1 MTSEFSGLPMP
12 VFVAF
17 GWAGEENALKY
28 ALSQLE
34 LFIQMLHARL
44 PPAIRSD
51 LSFYG
56 LSLEG
61 QNVYLA
67 ANEDAERDAYIAFNA
82 RPMSLEVQFGVTDR
96 EVLIK
101 GLKQVAKDPV
111 VAHHTITQLDPS
123 WMLRIQQM
131 QVDED
136 SGERTHY
143 QDLYKDS
150 VGNLTSE
157 QAAEIFNKAA
167 YLNSESGW
175 VTPIYLSSRV
185 ASERIAAMG
194 PTVLE
199 LTGELIATLMP
210 TLRLLTGRRTRK
222 TRPAKS
228 TKSTSSTGAVRVIGE
243 APLVPAADDAL
254 AEALELG
261 VQPRVDENV
270 EEFTYTAELKPLH
283 IRRGFIN
290 LTPAHWPFFAVSTRT
305 ETRGVTVVFGGR
317 QDKSSSVWRLQP
329 DDQARL
335 MLGPQVHDWLEEH
348 FEANDKIR
356 VTARKIDED
365 EIRVSLDPVK

>member
-1 MTSEFSGLPMP
+1 MTQEFSGLPMP

-17 GWAGEENALKY
+17 GWAGEENAIKY

-34 LFIQMLHARL
+34 LFIQMLHTHL
-44 PPAIRSD
+44 PPTSRSD
-51 LSFYG
+51 LPFYG
-56 LSLEG
+56 LSREA

-67 ANEDAERDAYIAFNA
+67 ASQDVERDAYIAFNA
-82 RPMSLEVQFGVTDR
+82 RPMSLEVQFGVTDK
-96 EVLIK
+96 EVLNK
-101 GLKQVAKDPV
+101 GLKQLAKDPV

-131 QVDED
+131 QIDED
-136 SGERTHY
+136 TGERTHY
-143 QDLYKDS
+143 LDLYKDS
-150 VGNLTSE
+150 VGNLSSE

-167 YLNSESGW
+167 YLNSESTW
-175 VTPIYLSSRV
+175 VTPVYLSSRI
-185 ASERIAAMG
+185 ASERVASMG
-194 PTVLE
+194 PAVLE

-222 TRPAKS
+222 TRPTKPAKAVS
-228 TKSTSSTGAVRVIGE
+228 ATGAVRVIGE
-243 APLVPAADDAL
+243 PRPMLVGDDDLGGIAL
-254 AEALELG
+254 T
-261 VQPRVDENV
+261 QPRVDENI
-270 EEFTYTAELKPLH
+270 EEFTYTTELMPLH

-290 LTPAHWPFFAVSTRT
+290 LTSAHWPFFAVSTRT
-305 ETRGVTVVFGGR
+305 ETRVVTVVFGGR

-365 EIRVSLDPVK
+365 EIRVSIDSVK

>member
-1 MTSEFSGLPMP
+1 
-12 VFVAF
+12 
-17 GWAGEENALKY
+17 
-28 ALSQLE
+28 
-34 LFIQMLHARL
+34 
-44 PPAIRSD
+44 
-51 LSFYG
+51 
-56 LSLEG
+56 
-61 QNVYLA
+61 
-67 ANEDAERDAYIAFNA
+67 
-82 RPMSLEVQFGVTDR
+82 
-96 EVLIK
+96 
-101 GLKQVAKDPV
+101 
-111 VAHHTITQLDPS
+111 
-123 WMLRIQQM
+123 M

-150 VGNLTSE
+150 VGNLTAE

-185 ASERIAAMG
+185 ASERVAAMG
-194 PTVLE
+194 SAVLE
-199 LTGELIATLMP
+199 LTSDLIATLMP

-222 TRPAKS
+222 ARPAKS
-228 TKSTSSTGAVRVIGE
+228 TKSASAIGAVRVIGE
-243 APLVPAADDAL
+243 AKPVAAAEDDLIEVVGA
-254 AEALELG
+254 
-261 VQPRVDENV
+261 QPRMDENV
-270 EEFTYTAELKPLH
+270 EEFTYTTELKPLH

-335 MLGPQVHDWLEEH
+335 MLGSQVHDWLEEH
-348 FEANDKIR
+348 FEADDKIR